1 MTATTTN
8 PPGHAGTAV
17 STATVHAD
25 VLDEA
30 YERLHRT
37 GPEFAGWLSN
47 HGPMAID
54 AMIRLGYPQRVPAW
68 IDRYERRLEEPPG
81 PRWRISEADWR
92 EALGDASRLGDWLAF
107 FARLVAAEPWRD
119 VLRQWWPRLIP
130 GAVAAASHGLIR
142 TGHSVRALRERD
154 TAARRTEL
162 GQALGYWAARWHP
175 VPEPGRPGGLGIGV
189 GAALDSVPALE
200 VRGGMRTRLAA
211 LGRLDGWPAAL
222 RAVSQPTDPGQVP
235 AALTGL
241 TDAAVTRYL
250 RWAPANAVMLVHAA
264 TAPRA
269 AALVIPELPAALWPA
284 TYTAAWGVS
293 AAIVAMYR
301 SAGDPPSPPTGAAD
315 EVIAR
320 AVAHGDEHVLKFT
333 EVAVESAGR
342 GNPFAR
348 DAALRAVTDIP
359 VNA

>member
-1 MTATTTN
+1 MTTM
-8 PPGHAGTAV
+8 
-17 STATVHAD
+17 ATVHAE

-47 HGPMAID
+47 HGPMAVD
-54 AMIRLGYPQRVPAW
+54 AMIRLGHPDGVPAW

-81 PRWRISEADWR
+81 PRWSISEADWR

-107 FARLVAAEPWRD
+107 FGRLVAAEPWRD
-119 VLRQWWPRLIP
+119 ILRRWWPRLIP

-142 TGHSVRALRERD
+142 TGHAVRALGERD
-154 TAARRTEL
+154 TPVRRAEL

-175 VPEPGRPGGLGIGV
+175 VPEPGGPRGGLPT
-189 GAALDSVPALE
+189 GAALDSVPALG
-200 VRGGMRTRLAA
+200 VHGGLRTRLAA
-211 LGRLDGWPAAL
+211 LDRLDGWPAAL
-222 RAVSQPTDPGQVP
+222 RAVAQPTEATRVP
-235 AALTGL
+235 AALTEL

-250 RWAPANAVMLVHAA
+250 RWAPANPVMLVHAA

-269 AALVIPELPAALWPA
+269 AALVVPELPPELWPA

-301 SAGDPPSPPTGAAD
+301 SAGDPPSPPTSAAD
-315 EVIAR
+315 DVVAR

>member
-1 MTATTTN
+1 MPDRT
-8 PPGHAGTAV
+8 G
-17 STATVHAD
+17 

-30 YERLHRT
+30 YQRLHRT

-47 HGPMAID
+47 HGPMAVD
-54 AMIRLGYPQRVPAW
+54 AMIRLGHPQRVPAW

-107 FARLVAAEPWRD
+107 FGRLVTTEPWRD
-119 VLRQWWPRLIP
+119 VLCRWWPRLIP

-142 TGHSVRALRERD
+142 TGHAVRALSERD
-154 TAARRTEL
+154 TPVRRVEL

-175 VPEPGRPGGLGIGV
+175 VPEPGHPGGGIGGGV
-189 GAALDSVPALE
+189 GAALDSVPALGI
-200 VRGGMRTRLAA
+200 RGGMPTLLAA
-211 LGRLDGWPAAL
+211 LDRLNGWPAAL
-222 RAVSQPTDPGQVP
+222 RAVSQPTEAGQVP
-235 AALTGL
+235 GALSEL

-250 RWAPANAVMLVHAA
+250 RWASGNPVMLVHAA

-269 AALVIPELPAALWPA
+269 AALVIPELPPGLWPA
-284 TYTAAWGVS
+284 TYTTAWGVS

-301 SAGDPPSPPTGAAD
+301 SAGDPTPEPAGATD
-315 EVIAR
+315 DVIAR

-333 EVAVESAGR
+333 EVALESAGR
-342 GNPFAR
+342 GNPFAH

>member
-1 MTATTTN
+1 MTTM
-8 PPGHAGTAV
+8 
-17 STATVHAD
+17 ATVHAE

-47 HGPMAID
+47 HGPMAVD
-54 AMIRLGYPQRVPAW
+54 AMIRLGHPDGVPAW

-81 PRWRISEADWR
+81 PRWSISEADWR

-107 FARLVAAEPWRD
+107 FGRLVAAEPWRD
-119 VLRQWWPRLIP
+119 ILRRWWPRLIP

-142 TGHSVRALRERD
+142 TGHAVRALGERD
-154 TAARRTEL
+154 TLVRRAEL

-175 VPEPGRPGGLGIGV
+175 VPEPGGPRGGLPT
-189 GAALDSVPALE
+189 GAALDSVPALG
-200 VRGGMRTRLAA
+200 VYGGLRTRLAA
-211 LGRLDGWPAAL
+211 LDRLDGWPAAL
-222 RAVSQPTDPGQVP
+222 RAVAQPTEATRVP
-235 AALTGL
+235 AALTEL

-250 RWAPANAVMLVHAA
+250 RWAPANPVMLVHAA

-269 AALVIPELPAALWPA
+269 AALVVPELPPDLWPA
-284 TYTAAWGVS
+284 TYTAAWSVS

-301 SAGDPPSPPTGAAD
+301 SAGDPPSPPASAAD
-315 EVIAR
+315 DVVPR

-333 EVAVESAGR
+333 EVAVESADR

>member
-1 MTATTTN
+1 MTTMATA
-8 PPGHAGTAV
+8 HAE
-17 STATVHAD
+17 

-47 HGPMAID
+47 HGPMAVD
-54 AMIRLGYPQRVPAW
+54 AMIRLGHPDGVPAW

-81 PRWRISEADWR
+81 PRWSISEADWR

-107 FARLVAAEPWRD
+107 FGRLVAAEPWRRHPAP
-119 VLRQWWPRLIP
+119 V
-130 GAVAAASHGLIR
+130 VAAADPGSGGGRQPRPDPHRPRGARARR
-142 TGHSVRALRERD
+142 TGHPRAP
-154 TAARRTEL
+154 RRTRP
-162 GQALGYWAARWHP
+162 GPRYWAARWHP
-175 VPEPGRPGGLGIGV
+175 VPEPGGPRGGLPT
-189 GAALDSVPALE
+189 GAALDSVPALG
-200 VRGGMRTRLAA
+200 VHGGLRTRLAA
-211 LGRLDGWPAAL
+211 LDRLDGWPAAL
-222 RAVSQPTDPGQVP
+222 RAVAQPTEATRVP
-235 AALTGL
+235 AALTEL

-250 RWAPANAVMLVHAA
+250 RWAPANPVMLVHAA

-269 AALVIPELPAALWPA
+269 AALVVPELPPDLWPA
-284 TYTAAWGVS
+284 TYTAAWSVS

-301 SAGDPPSPPTGAAD
+301 SAGDPPSPPASAAD
-315 EVIAR
+315 DVVPR
-320 AVAHGDEHVLKFT
+320 AAAHGDEHVLKFT
-333 EVAVESAGR
+333 EVAVESADR